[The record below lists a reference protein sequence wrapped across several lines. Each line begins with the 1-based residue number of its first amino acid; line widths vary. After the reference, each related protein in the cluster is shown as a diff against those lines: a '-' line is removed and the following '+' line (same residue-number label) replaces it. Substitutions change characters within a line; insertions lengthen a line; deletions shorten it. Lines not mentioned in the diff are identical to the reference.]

1 MKYSRFKPD
10 LWPTLL
16 LIHAKG
22 QSASTCKRLIHTDK
36 CNYMK
41 NRKNQSNNAAK
52 RRSYIFY
59 ILNDL
64 LPKNHNLDLN
74 LLTLIL
80 VFQNHNSSLLY
91 RVCIKSKSIKKSAGL
106 IIPEKQILLQD
117 TFAVISVFHNNFF
130 FHGELLR
137 VYK

>member
-1 MKYSRFKPD
+1 MQPREGLTSQ
-10 LWPTLL
+10 L
-16 LIHAKG
+16 
-22 QSASTCKRLIHTDK
+22 
-36 CNYMK
+36 
-41 NRKNQSNNAAK
+41 
-52 RRSYIFY
+52 